1 MPSNEQ
7 GYNHILVLVCYLTK
21 YVTARPLRTK
31 TTKEVLHHL
40 LDIYMTYGVPVSIQH
55 DQGKEFT
62 SQVVFQYLVVSY
74 LVQIRYL
81 FTDWYINP
89 CDIREFNI

>member
-1 MPSNEQ
+1 
-7 GYNHILVLVCYLTK
+7 
-21 YVTARPLRTK
+21 
-31 TTKEVLHHL
+31 
-40 LDIYMTYGVPVSIQH
+40 MTYGVPVSIQH

-62 SQVVFQYLVVSY
+62 SQVIFQYLVVSY

-89 CDIREFNI
+89 YDIIEFNI